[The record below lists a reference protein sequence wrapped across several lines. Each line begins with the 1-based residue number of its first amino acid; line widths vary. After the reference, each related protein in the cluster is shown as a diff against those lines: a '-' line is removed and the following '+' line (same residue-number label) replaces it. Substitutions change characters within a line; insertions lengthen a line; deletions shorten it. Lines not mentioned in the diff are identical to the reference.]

1 LIYYSFRWDEIRG
14 AGRPFAAS
22 MRAPPHT
29 SRLGR
34 LLASIGLVT
43 VLAGSSGC
51 GGPVG
56 LLDSLVAMLGTDDY

>member
-1 LIYYSFRWDEIRG
+1 
-14 AGRPFAAS
+14 